1 MESEFFVFILGNF
14 KIIYYFCSKLFD
26 RSKVK
31 MRNSNTD
38 PTPNPSPTWEGRTL
52 RKPPLPSLVEENR
65 RGSRFHLP
73 CGIAPNSLPSL
84 VGNCELGAIGERSDG
99 GAKPGVGGGVGT

>member
-1 MESEFFVFILGNF
+1 MESEFFVFILGGL

-31 MRNSNTD
+31 MRNNNTD
-38 PTPNPSPTWEGRTL
+38 PTPSLSPTREGRTL

-65 RGSRFHLP
+65 
-73 CGIAPNSLPSL
+73 
-84 VGNCELGAIGERSDG
+84 
-99 GAKPGVGGGVGT
+99 

>member
-1 MESEFFVFILGNF
+1 MGSEFLAFILGGL

-52 RKPPLPSLVEENR
+52 RKPPLPSLVGGNAEEAAFT
-65 RGSRFHLP
+65 FH
-73 CGIAPNSLPSL
+73 
-84 VGNCELGAIGERSDG
+84 VG
-99 GAKPGVGGGVGT
+99 

>member
-14 KIIYYFCSKLFD
+14 KIIYYFCSKLFE

-52 RKPPLPSLVEENR
+52 RKPPLPSLVEENAEEAAFT
-65 RGSRFHLP
+65 FH
-73 CGIAPNSLPSL
+73 
-84 VGNCELGAIGERSDG
+84 VG
-99 GAKPGVGGGVGT
+99 